1 MRSAFAVRGKTGVG
15 LAWWHANTFPK
26 FHNFPQHRFADVL
39 DEIIGNALAI
49 GAIGGEIDSA
59 SARGVVDEQ

>member
-49 GAIGGEIDSA
+49 GVIGDGIDGA
-59 SARGVVDEQ
+59 SAASVR